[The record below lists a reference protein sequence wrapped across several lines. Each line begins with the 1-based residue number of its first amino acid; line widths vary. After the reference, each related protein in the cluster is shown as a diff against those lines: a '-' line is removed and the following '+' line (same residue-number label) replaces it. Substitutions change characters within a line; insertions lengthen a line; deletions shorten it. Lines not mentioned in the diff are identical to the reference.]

1 MNKIITIYDL
11 LGLIKDDK
19 APKKIKYNG
28 KIYVF
33 AGDDYSV
40 NGDSEEWLL
49 SEYDYLTTLL
59 NEQVE
64 ILEEDKDIELLDV
77 ALLSQSDNWL
87 WCPSKDDFAKDIELN
102 SYIISNIR
110 ENTLNF
116 QRKLNEVIKE
126 VNKLRKEN
134 NNG

>member
-1 MNKIITIYDL
+1 MNKELTIYEL

-64 ILEEDKDIELLDV
+64 ILEEDKDIELLNLDTDKLKGKEV
-77 ALLSQSDNWL
+77 IRAIDYLLEGKIN
-87 WCPSKDDFAKDIELN
+87 EL
-102 SYIISNIR
+102 
-110 ENTLNF
+110 
-116 QRKLNEVIKE
+116 IKE
-126 VNKLRKEN
+126 VNYLLDTHNK
-134 NNG
+134 G